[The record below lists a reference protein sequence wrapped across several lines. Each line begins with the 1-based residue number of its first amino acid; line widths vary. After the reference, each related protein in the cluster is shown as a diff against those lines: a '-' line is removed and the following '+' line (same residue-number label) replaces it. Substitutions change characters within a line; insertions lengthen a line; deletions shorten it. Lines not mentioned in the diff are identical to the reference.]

1 MRESTESAISS
12 AFSAIHPLALE
23 SSFFD
28 DQWFLASVKF
38 TYKGK
43 HNLIIPTLLFFI
55 IKFDLYIL
63 CPTHV
68 DWNMTVTSVNNEYYK
83 APKSQQRKCLDLRLF
98 DAYGKSDANIFSLK
112 MVLFHGDESHGI
124 PIRIKVTQKT
134 NPMQFIGCIFQ
145 TWVEFQ
151 GVEAWSLDQK
161 SILQNAATSKTSW
174 WFQPIWKILVKLEI
188 MPK

>member
-1 MRESTESAISS
+1 M
-12 AFSAIHPLALE
+12 
-23 SSFFD
+23 
-28 DQWFLASVKF
+28 
-38 TYKGK
+38 
-43 HNLIIPTLLFFI
+43 IIPTLLFFI

-124 PIRIKVTQKT
+124 PIHIKVTQKNT
-134 NPMQFIGCIFQ
+134 SNAIHWALFFPNMGGISGC
-145 TWVEFQ
+145 
-151 GVEAWSLDQK
+151 
-161 SILQNAATSKTSW
+161 
-174 WFQPIWKILVKLEI
+174 
-188 MPK
+188 